1 MIAIQTKYLPATRT
15 RPSRIVATTC
25 HGARLVAPFDQRL
38 SALDAHF
45 AVARALIKRDFSAA
59 PDAST
64 MTYGSTAGGYFFAW
78 LQSEVTA

>member
-1 MIAIQTKYLPATRT
+1 MIAIQTRYLPATRT

-25 HGARLVAPFDQRL
+25 HGARLVALFDQRL

-59 PDAST
+59 PSSER
-64 MTYGSTAGGYFFAW
+64 MTYGNTAGGYFFAW
-78 LQSEVTA
+78 LQSEISA

>member
-1 MIAIQTKYLPATRT
+1 MIAIQTRCLPATKTLPR
-15 RPSRIVATTC
+15 RIVATTF
-25 HGARLVAPFDQRL
+25 HGARLVAPHDQNL

-59 PDAST
+59 PDSST
-64 MTYGSTAGGYFFAW
+64 MTYGSTVGGYFFAW